1 MLRFLPIRCPP
12 PPRWKSHCLLQW
24 RFHTCCA
31 FHQIVPHHSQ
41 DWKDHA
47 SSNDGM
53 KDFWNKSCGLI
64 KICVQNTCYRL
75 SCVVWFELLYFAIA
89 LTNVVCGVQNC
100 VEKCIGVSLNDSS
113 DPIVLGCVVRKQS
126 INIIIFL
133 HCPLLFLE
141 KKHGAFTISQIKNY
155 LFIHYCSALYEI
167 LLKAVS

>member
-53 KDFWNKSCGLI
+53 KDFLSKCCGLI
-64 KICVQNTCYRL
+64 KICVKNTCYRL

-89 LTNVVCGVQNC
+89 LTNVVCVVQNC
-100 VEKCIGVSLNDSS
+100 VEKCIGVSWNDSS
-113 DPIVLGCVVRKQS
+113 KNLCFLTPPVLVLGQFS
-126 INIIIFL
+126 TN
-133 HCPLLFLE
+133 LLFCLTLIGCQQCPMI
-141 KKHGAFTISQIKNY
+141 KK
-155 LFIHYCSALYEI
+155 
-167 LLKAVS
+167 